1 MLTSDL
7 QKDLD
12 KTLAECIS
20 TLAPQTRELILVAV
34 VDWLYDNGFVR
45 VYSWGEAQLEYLNF
59 LDEFYPSVLIDGL
72 EIKASDIVQNLP
84 GDTFNNMMTKFI
96 DAARNGI
103 IK

>member
-7 QKDLD
+7 RKDLD
-12 KTLAECIS
+12 KTVAECIS
-20 TLAPQTRELILVAV
+20 TLAPETRRQIIVAV
-34 VDWLYDNGFVR
+34 EDWLYDNGFVR
-45 VYSWGEAQLEYLNF
+45 VYSWGEARLEYLNF

-84 GDTFNNMMTKFI
+84 GDTFNSMMTKFI
-96 DAARNGI
+96 AAARNGV